1 MSDQIPRNEG
11 SPRCFRGPSPGGSR
25 RSFVSNSTLEIA
37 RLAGVIAALAL
48 SAVPVSADGFVTPF
62 LGYNFGGDSVNCA
75 SLTTCQ
81 EKHLNFGTSFGTAGR
96 VAGMEEDF
104 SFAKNFYDT
113 STDSS
118 VLTIMT
124 NVRLSLPIGPI
135 QPYVV
140 GGIGLIRPHASNNPF
155 QVFTSKS
162 AFGTDLGGGLTIMFG
177 PGVGVRG
184 DIRRFN
190 ATGLRLLVFSGARA
204 DFWRASAG
212 LTFRY

>member
-1 MSDQIPRNEG
+1 MSDQTLR
-11 SPRCFRGPSPGGSR
+11 STVQLARLGGR
-25 RSFVSNSTLEIA
+25 A
-37 RLAGVIAALAL
+37 RLASVLAALAL
-48 SAVPVSADGFVTPF
+48 SVVPAQADGFVTPF
-62 LGYNFGGDSVNCA
+62 LGYNFGGDSVNCD
-75 SLTTCQ
+75 SLTACH
-81 EKHLNFGTSFGTAGR
+81 EKHTNFGMSIGTAGR
-96 VAGMEEDF
+96 VAGIEEDF

-124 NVRLSLPIGPI
+124 NVRLSLPLGPI

-140 GGIGLIRPHASNNPF
+140 GGIGLIRPHANNPF

-162 AFGTDLGGGLTIMFG
+162 AFGTDMGGGLTIMFG
-177 PGVGVRG
+177 QGFGVRG

-190 ATGLRLLVFSGARA
+190 AQGVTLVIFSGARA
-204 DFWRASAG
+204 DFWRASIG

>member
-1 MSDQIPRNEG
+1 
-11 SPRCFRGPSPGGSR
+11 
-25 RSFVSNSTLEIA
+25 V
-37 RLAGVIAALAL
+37 VAALGL
-48 SAVPVSADGFVTPF
+48 SVVPAYADGFVTPF
-62 LGYNFGGDSVNCA
+62 LGYNFGGDSLNCV

-81 EKHLNFGTSFGTAGR
+81 DKHLNFGMSLGSTNP
-96 VAGMEEDF
+96 VAGLEEDF

-135 QPYVV
+135 QPYLV

-162 AFGTDLGGGLTIMFG
+162 AFGTDLGGGLTIMLG

-190 ATGLRLLVFSGARA
+190 ATGLRLFLFSGARV

-212 LTFRY
+212 ITFRY

>member
-1 MSDQIPRNEG
+1 MSDQIPRRSNADG
-11 SPRCFRGPSPGGSR
+11 VAPRAARNI
-25 RSFVSNSTLEIA
+25 VEIA
-37 RLAGVIAALAL
+37 RLAGVIAALVL
-48 SAVPVSADGFVTPF
+48 SVVPAYADGFVTPF
-62 LGYNFGGDSVNCA
+62 LGFNFGGDSINCV

-81 EKHLNFGTSFGTAGR
+81 EKHLNFGMSIGTTGRAAGL
-96 VAGMEEDF
+96 EEDF

-124 NVRLSLPIGPI
+124 NVRLSLPLGPI
-135 QPYVV
+135 QPYLV
-140 GGIGLIRPHASNNPF
+140 GGIGLIKPHASNNPF
-155 QVFTSKS
+155 QVITSKS

-190 ATGLRLLVFSGARA
+190 ATGLKLLVFSGARA

-212 LTFRY
+212 ITFRY

>member
-1 MSDQIPRNEG
+1 MSEQIPRDEG
-11 SPRCFRGPSPGGSR
+11 SLCWFRVSSLGGSR
-25 RSFVSNSTLEIA
+25 RSFVTNSAPEIA
-37 RLAGVIAALAL
+37 RLAGVIAALVL
-48 SAVPVSADGFVTPF
+48 SVVPASAEGFVTPF

-81 EKHLNFGTSFGTAGR
+81 EKHLNFGTSIGTAGR

-113 STDSS
+113 STDNS

-124 NVRLSLPIGPI
+124 NVRFSLPLGPI
-135 QPYVV
+135 QPYLV

>member
-1 MSDQIPRNEG
+1 MSDQTP
-11 SPRCFRGPSPGGSR
+11 R
-25 RSFVSNSTLEIA
+25 RSNADGVAPRAAKSTLEIA
-37 RLAGVIAALAL
+37 RLAGVIAALVL
-48 SAVPVSADGFVTPF
+48 SVVPAYADGFVTPF
-62 LGYNFGGDSVNCA
+62 LGYNFGGDSVNCD

-81 EKHLNFGTSFGTAGR
+81 EKHKNFGMSIGTTGRAAGL
-96 VAGMEEDF
+96 EEDF

-113 STDSS
+113 STDNS

-124 NVRLSLPIGPI
+124 NVRFSLPLGPI
-135 QPYVV
+135 QPYLV
-140 GGIGLIRPHASNNPF
+140 GGIGLIRPHANNPF

-177 PGVGVRG
+177 PSVGVRG

-190 ATGLRLLVFSGARA
+190 STGLTLLVFSGARV

-212 LTFRY
+212 ITFRY

>member
-1 MSDQIPRNEG
+1 MNI
-11 SPRCFRGPSPGGSR
+11 
-25 RSFVSNSTLEIA
+25 LEIA
-37 RLAGVIAALAL
+37 RLARLAGVVAALAL
-48 SAVPVSADGFVTPF
+48 SVVPAHADGFVTPF
-62 LGYNFGGDSVNCA
+62 LGYNFGGDSVNCV

-81 EKHLNFGTSFGTAGR
+81 EKHLNFGMSIGTAGR

-104 SFAKNFYDT
+104 SFAKNFFDT
-113 STDSS
+113 STDNS

-124 NVRLSLPIGPI
+124 NVRLSLPLGPI
-135 QPYVV
+135 QPYLV
-140 GGIGLIRPHASNNPF
+140 GGIGLIKPHASNNPL

-162 AFGTDLGGGLTIMFG
+162 AFGTDLGGGLTIMLG
-177 PGVGVRG
+177 QGVGVRG

-190 ATGLRLLVFSGARA
+190 AQGVTLLVFSGAKA